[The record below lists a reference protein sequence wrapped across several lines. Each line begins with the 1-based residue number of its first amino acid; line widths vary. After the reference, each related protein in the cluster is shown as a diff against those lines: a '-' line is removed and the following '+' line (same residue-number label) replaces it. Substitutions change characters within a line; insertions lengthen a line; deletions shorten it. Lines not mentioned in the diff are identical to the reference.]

1 MSDENK
7 TDNPYQ
13 APATRGEP
21 LAKQDAAKP
30 KAKLNPVHWLL
41 PILGYTYVP
50 AIFIVGYLSRYT
62 YLQGQDAISKELASY
77 VLCLAILSIFL
88 LPIYFIIII
97 FFGWRRHRQ
106 GTNTT
111 GMKIYHGLSL
121 VFPLM
126 WFFFLLWLVDSGPWM
141 A

>member
-1 MSDENK
+1 MSDDN
-7 TDNPYQ
+7 DNPYQ
-13 APATRGEP
+13 LPGPSDKPLSRKDADGPKTR
-21 LAKQDAAKP
+21 
-30 KAKLNPVHWLL
+30 LNPVHRLV
-41 PILGYTYVP
+41 PIFGYAYVP
-50 AIFIVGYLSRYT
+50 AIFIIGYLSRYT
-62 YLQGQDAISKELASY
+62 YLQGQDAISKELGNYA
-77 VLCLAILSIFL
+77 LCLAILSIFL

-111 GMKIYHGLSL
+111 GIKIYHGLSL

>member
-1 MSDENK
+1 MSDENEN
-7 TDNPYQ
+7 DNPYQ
-13 APATRGEP
+13 PPSTRDEP
-21 LAKQDAAKP
+21 LAKQDDDAP
-30 KAKLNPVHWLL
+30 KAKLNPVHWLV
-41 PILGYTYVP
+41 PILGYAYVP
-50 AIFIVGYLSRYT
+50 AIFIVGYLARHT
-62 YLQGQDAISKELASY
+62 YLQGQYAISEELSNYA
-77 VLCLAILSIFL
+77 LCLAILSIFL

-97 FFGWRRHRQ
+97 FLGWRRHRQ